1 MAPKPKKARRE
12 SENSEVL
19 NWTDNEVELLLGV
32 VWSYSSQKYFD
43 GLEWESVK
51 SKYED
56 IRSEFVGLYDERN
69 DQEDFPHSTSLF
81 SRERIGSKIKDLRKK
96 YKKAVDTGKRSGGGT
111 VACFFDICNEIWGGC
126 PSTTS
131 IGHGLDT
138 ADFGVAVVTTANTE
152 PVLSK
157 STTTQGSANSEL
169 EVHVLSDESN
179 GVESTIS
186 GQSISRPV
194 TPLSEGSE
202 SKRQV
207 DGSNLQVTTSKR
219 NLIEHIK
226 EKKDSKL
233 TKSKS
238 MDQLQLAVLKEELS
252 LKKEMLSEIRQ
263 ADREYPQTM
272 VKFATTMENLSHS
285 VSNAFGMMSALL
297 TRPGPSYLQQSSGV
311 PQESFHGNREQY
323 SRHSDDVIYEEDFD
337 LTQL

>member
-1 MAPKPKKARRE
+1 M
-12 SENSEVL
+12 
-19 NWTDNEVELLLGV
+19 ELFGLT
-32 VWSYSSQKYFD
+32 YSSQKNFD
-43 GLEWESVK
+43 VLEWQSVK

-56 IRSEFVGLYDERN
+56 IRSEFVRLYDEKN

-81 SRERIGSKIKDLRKK
+81 SRERIASKIKDLRKK
-96 YKKAVDTGKRSGGGT
+96 YKKAVDTGKCSGGGRS

-157 STTTQGSANSEL
+157 STSTQGSANSEL
-169 EVHVLSDESN
+169 ELHVLSDESN
-179 GVESTIS
+179 EVESTIS
-186 GQSISRPV
+186 GQSTSRPV
-194 TPLSEGSE
+194 TPLSEDSE
-202 SKRQV
+202 SKRQAG
-207 DGSNLQVTTSKR
+207 GSNLQVTTNKR

-233 TKSKS
+233 IKSKS
-238 MDQLQLAVLKEELS
+238 MDQLQLAMLKEELS

-263 ADREYPQTM
+263 ADKEHQQTM
-272 VKFATTMENLSHS
+272 VKFAATMENLSHS

-297 TRPGPSYLQQSSGV
+297 TRPGPSYLQQSSCV
-311 PQESFHGNREQY
+311 PQESFHGNRGQY
-323 SRHSDDVIYEEDFD
+323 SMHSNDVIYGEDFD